1 MSSKKSNLNSK
12 DHQYMN
18 LAINLAK
25 DRIGLTGLNPS
36 VGCLI
41 VKNDEIISTGQTG
54 LNGRPHAEYNA
65 TKNKKKKFT
74 DLHYMQQWNHA
85 HIMV

>member
-1 MSSKKSNLNSK
+1 M
-12 DHQYMN
+12 D

-54 LNGRPHAEYNA
+54 INGRPHAEYNA
-65 TKNKKKKFT
+65 IKNKKRNIYLNCVIYLFLKT
-74 DLHYMQQWNHA
+74 SILSTN
-85 HIMV
+85 

>member
-25 DRIGLTGLNPS
+25 DHIGLTGLNPS

-41 VKNDEIISTGQTG
+41 VKNDEIISTGQTEDHMP
-54 LNGRPHAEYNA
+54 NIMRSKIIKE
-65 TKNKKKKFT
+65 KIM
-74 DLHYMQQWNHA
+74 DLHYM
-85 HIMV
+85 

>member
-54 LNGRPHAEYNA
+54 LNGRQHAEYNA
-65 TKNKKKKFT
+65 IKNKKTKSPLYFIIIRI
-74 DLHYMQQWNHA
+74 L
-85 HIMV
+85 

>member
-1 MSSKKSNLNSK
+1 MSSKKNNLNLK
-12 DHQYMN
+12 DRQYMD

-54 LNGRPHAEYNA
+54 INGRPHAEYNA

-74 DLHYMQQWNHA
+74 GLHYMQQWNHA

>member
-25 DRIGLTGLNPS
+25 DRIGFKRIESICWLFNS
-36 VGCLI
+36 
-41 VKNDEIISTGQTG
+41 KE
-54 LNGRPHAEYNA
+54 
-65 TKNKKKKFT
+65 
-74 DLHYMQQWNHA
+74 
-85 HIMV
+85 